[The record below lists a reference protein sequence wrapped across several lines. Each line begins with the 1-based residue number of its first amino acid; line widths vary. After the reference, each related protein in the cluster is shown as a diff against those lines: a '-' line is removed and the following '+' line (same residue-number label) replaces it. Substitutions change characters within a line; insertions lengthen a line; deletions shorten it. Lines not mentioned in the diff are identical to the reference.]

1 MSGQKPLRRL
11 VGGPLPWI
19 AVLFVGVLAG
29 MPATRPFFAWAFPDV
44 DPPIYSG
51 DTFAALWLSHAI
63 LVAAASLVSIVLAV
77 SVGIFVTRPEGRDF
91 RAMADAAATIGQ
103 SFPPVAVLALA
114 VPAMGYGAGPTF
126 MALTIYG
133 LLPILENTIAGLEN
147 VPPPVREAAKGMGM
161 SPGQMLYRVDLP
173 LAAPTI
179 LAGIRTSVIVNI
191 GTAAIGSTV
200 GAITLGTPIIDGLV
214 ADKLPYVI
222 QGAVVVGT
230 FAVLTDQAFER
241 LDRYLRRRAAP
252 AADRAALK
260 TNPA

>member
-1 MSGQKPLRRL
+1 VNGQARRRRL
-11 VGGPLPWI
+11 FGGPLVWS
-19 AVLFVGVLAG
+19 AALFLAVLAG
-29 MPATRPFFAWAFPDV
+29 MPATRPLFAWAFPNV
-44 DPPIYSG
+44 DPPVYQG
-51 DTFAALWLSHAI
+51 DTFASLWLSHAI
-63 LVAAASLVSIVLAV
+63 LVGAASLVSIVLAV
-77 SVGIFVTRPEGRDF
+77 GAGIFVTRPEGRDF
-91 RAMADAAATIGQ
+91 RAMADTAATIGQ

-114 VPAMGYGAGPTF
+114 VPALGYGAWPTF

-133 LLPILENTIAGLEN
+133 LLPILENTIAGLED
-147 VPPPVREAAKGMGM
+147 VPQPVREAAEGMGL
-161 SPGQMLYRVDLP
+161 SPGQVLYRVDLP

-222 QGAVVVGT
+222 QGAVVVGA
-230 FAVLTDQAFER
+230 FAVLTDQAFES

-252 AADRAALK
+252 AAERVALK

>member
-1 MSGQKPLRRL
+1 MSAAARLRRWISD
-11 VGGPLPWI
+11 PLPWI
-19 AVLFVGVLAG
+19 AAAFAGLLAA
-29 MPATRPFFAWAFPDV
+29 MPATGPLFAWAFPGV
-44 DPPIYSG
+44 DPPVYQG
-51 DTFAALWLSHAI
+51 ETFASLWLSHAI
-63 LVAAASLVSIVLAV
+63 LVVAASLVSIALAV

-114 VPAMGYGAGPTF
+114 VPAMGYGAWPTF

-147 VPPPVREAAKGMGM
+147 VPRSVREAAEGMGL
-161 SPGQMLYRVDLP
+161 SPAQVLVRVDLP

-214 ADKLPYVI
+214 ADKLPYVL
-222 QGAVVVGT
+222 QGAVVVGV
-230 FAVLTDQAFER
+230 FAILTDQAFER
-241 LDRYLRRRAAP
+241 LDRYLRRHARP
-252 AADRAALK
+252 R
-260 TNPA
+260 

>member
-1 MSGQKPLRRL
+1 MSPRSPTRRL
-11 VGGPLPWI
+11 LRLASDPLLWI
-19 AVLFVGVLAG
+19 GAAFGALLALL
-29 MPATRPFFAWAFPDV
+29 PATRPLFAWAFPDIR
-44 DPPIYSG
+44 PPVYTGEGFVS
-51 DTFAALWLSHAI
+51 LWLSHAI
-63 LVAAASLVSIVLAV
+63 LVGAASLVSTVIAI

-91 RAMADAAATIGQ
+91 RAIADAAATVGQ

-114 VPAMGYGAGPTF
+114 VPVMGYGAWPTF

-133 LLPILENTIAGLEN
+133 FLPILENTIAGIES
-147 VPPPVREAAKGMGM
+147 VPRSVREAAEGMGL
-161 SPGQMLYRVDLP
+161 SPGQVLLKVELP

-191 GTAAIGSTV
+191 GTAAIGSAV

-230 FAVLTDQAFER
+230 FAVLTDQAFAR
-241 LDRYLRRRAAP
+241 LDRYLRRHGGP
-252 AADRAALK
+252 AVEK
-260 TNPA
+260 NPA